1 MAALLHSKKIMPL
14 LMEEIENDS
23 MCTGSELRKAYANVK
38 VTTLD
43 KPDKQDPQ
51 LHRRTCDRLAQASHC
66 TKCRGIR
73 W

>member
-51 LHRRTCDRLAQASHC
+51 PH
-66 TKCRGIR
+66 
-73 W
+73 